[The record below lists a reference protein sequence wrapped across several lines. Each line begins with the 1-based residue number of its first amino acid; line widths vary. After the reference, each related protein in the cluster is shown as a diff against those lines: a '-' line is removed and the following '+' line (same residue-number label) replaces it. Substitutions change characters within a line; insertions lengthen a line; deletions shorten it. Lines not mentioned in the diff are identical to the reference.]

1 MRTAIFTGRDHRN
14 LGVADVVAEGPCAIA
29 ISRGG
34 AAKNYAYTEPNE
46 DACGFAWATNGAL
59 LAVADGHHGAIGAE
73 LAVRHLIEECA
84 ERWTHTPALDA
95 ATLEGEA
102 REAIGAINA
111 AIFAEADRCH
121 LPTSPTT
128 ICFAL
133 VRPAEELLLH
143 ASVGDSHIFWTQ
155 NGFPVDI
162 GWAAQNSSHPTYMG
176 RTRDFTPSDKCTIS
190 LESLAGTRAVILV
203 TDGFSEDGI
212 GHREPLD
219 ALATVQTRG
228 FDQDAEIR
236 SLETCRGVTESAMA
250 IQKKNRAGD
259 NISCAVWMAG

>member
-1 MRTAIFTGRDHRN
+1 MFTGRDHQD
-14 LGVADVVAEGPCAIA
+14 LGAADVVAEGPCAIA

-34 AAKNYAYTEPNE
+34 VTKNYAYTEPNE
-46 DACGFAWATNGAL
+46 DACGFAWGANGAL

-84 ERWTHTPALDA
+84 ERWTHAPALSA

-102 REAIGAINA
+102 CEAIGAINA

-155 NGFPVDI
+155 DGMPVDI

-176 RTRDFTPSDKCTIS
+176 RTRDFTPTDKSMIS

-203 TDGFSEDGI
+203 TDGFSEEGI
-212 GHREPLD
+212 GHSEPLD
-219 ALATVQTRG
+219 ALTTIQTQG
-228 FDQDAEIR
+228 FGQDAEIR
-236 SLETCRGVTESAMA
+236 ALETCRGVAESAMA

-259 NISCAVWMAG
+259 NISCALWMAG